1 MNWRKLFPIGDIL
14 TAGDRKELEA
24 LENGCFE
31 LQKAEA
37 RILDEW
43 PKDSADRMER
53 LRILAEK
60 YADQPTNENYA
71 RMTALAGFPSDLV
84 NGHRSREA
92 VLNAIGR
99 AIEEKM
105 KPEIPIV
112 RRVLS
117 KALEATERELEK
129 QTARERKEADS
140 EGFNYSPSGRV
151 QELQR
156 KVLSLR
162 NEVARQYPHEG
173 AIQHPGGWR
182 IRLADWL

>member
-1 MNWRKLFPIGDIL
+1 MNWRKLFPVGDIFPN
-14 TAGDRKELEA
+14 ADRKELEA

-43 PKDSADRMER
+43 PKDPADRMER
-53 LRILAEK
+53 LCILAEK

-71 RMTALAGFPSDLV
+71 KMTTLAWFPSDLT

-92 VLNAIGR
+92 VLGAIGR
-99 AIEEKM
+99 AIQEKM
-105 KPEIPIV
+105 RPEIPIV

-129 QTARERKEADS
+129 QTAKERKEADG
-140 EGFNYSPSGRV
+140 EGFNFSPSGRI

-162 NEVARQYPHEG
+162 NEVARQYSHEG
-173 AIQHPGGWR
+173 AVQHPGGWR